1 MLFKGTLHIEIMII
15 FFVFRYRVENSRD
28 CVVRRLEKE
37 RERASEL
44 IQLVR
49 EIEREREREK
59 HIYFFS

>member
-1 MLFKGTLHIEIMII
+1 MII

-28 CVVRRLEKE
+28 CVVRRFEKE